1 MNGEK
6 ISFRGESIWIWNIRN
21 GLIGIAIGIA
31 INLILSALNGHFSS
45 MREMLL
51 NILFSLFIALSIT
64 NSVFVY
70 ETYLRSGKNTLWTF
84 IAGYYLCNL
93 IGMVIGTEL
102 SYLIVSAIFK
112 TPYSLVNHLQDYR
125 FSLVIVLVVG
135 TSLLLF
141 RYQRVSLQ
149 NKINK
154 TELDLVKLNQL
165 KTQAELQTLQSK
177 INPHFLYNSL
187 NAIASLI
194 HEDADKAETMTL
206 NLSRLFRYS
215 LNSDQQNLCT
225 IRQEIAILETY
236 LAIEKVR
243 FGERIEFKIDVA
255 ESLYE
260 EKIPRFLIQP
270 LVENAF
276 KHGLKNVADGGVLE
290 VAIRKNNSQLEIV
303 VSDNGSD
310 FPEALDMGY
319 GLQSTYEKL
328 DLLYPDHYQIQIFN
342 QPKKQIRISL
352 PVRDML

>member
-1 MNGEK
+1 M
-6 ISFRGESIWIWNIRN
+6 SFKGESIWVWNIRY
-21 GLIGIAIGIA
+21 GLIGIAIGVI
-31 INLILSALNGHFSS
+31 INIIISALNAHFSS

-51 NILFSLFIALSIT
+51 NILFSLFISLSIT

-70 ETYLRSGKNTLWTF
+70 ERYLRNCKSNLWAF

-93 IGMVIGTEL
+93 IGMVIGAEL
-102 SYLIVSAIFK
+102 SYFIVSVIFK
-112 TPYSLVNHLQDYR
+112 THYSFLNHLQDYR
-125 FSLVIVLVVG
+125 FNVVIVLIVG
-135 TSLLLF
+135 TSMLLF
-141 RYQRVSLQ
+141 RVQKVSLQ
-149 NKINK
+149 NRISK

-194 HEDADKAETMTL
+194 HEDADKAEAMTL

-215 LNSDQQNLCT
+215 LNSSQENLCT
-225 IRQEIAILETY
+225 IRQEIEILETY

-243 FGERIEFKIDVA
+243 FGERIKFKIDVA
-255 ESLYE
+255 EDLYE
-260 EKIPRFLIQP
+260 EKIPRFLLQP

-276 KHGLKNVADGGVLE
+276 KHGLNNVAEHGLLEVSIFKNSAVLEINVAD
-290 VAIRKNNSQLEIV
+290 
-303 VSDNGSD
+303 NGSA
-310 FPEALDMGY
+310 FPEEMDMGY

-328 DLLYPDHYQIQIFN
+328 DLIYPDNYQVQIFN

-352 PVRDML
+352 PASN